1 MSTQAQSNPTPVT
14 SPCHSTLEFLKIK
27 TTGEKLSKRLG
38 HSIPAHVTTIAQ
50 LPWQPHTRKQ
60 DVTAGNNSSP
70 IYRTLPSELTGR
82 RQTCGC
88 VPSSSAVSQLP
99 ASWPCSWKNTEMV
112 SDTRALRSPWTAL
125 PVVTGHRASLPGKP
139 RRAAVGALRDEA
151 APALSTETP
160 LEQEGAPGAA
170 VPTGPPCSHWSPEG
184 TPTPVCSPCRPCYQ
198 PSFPSQLST
207 LSQFLSQDQ
216 KHPICV
222 S

>member
-82 RQTCGC
+82 RQTRGC

-112 SDTRALRSPWTAL
+112 SDKRALRSPWTAL
-125 PVVTGHRASLPGKP
+125 PVVTGHRASPPGKP
-139 RRAAVGALRDEA
+139 RRAAVGALWDEA
-151 APALSTETP
+151 APAPRP
-160 LEQEGAPGAA
+160 LWGRREPRVLLYRQAHRA
-170 VPTGPPCSHWSPEG
+170 VTGHLRAHPHLFVAHVGPATSPASQASSPPCPN
-184 TPTPVCSPCRPCYQ
+184 
-198 PSFPSQLST
+198 F
-207 LSQFLSQDQ
+207 
-216 KHPICV
+216 
-222 S
+222 